1 MYGILSYTW
10 GCLWIRQGSL
20 ELEKHVSVVAV
31 KTLG

>member
-1 MYGILSYTW
+1 MVYYPIR

-20 ELEKHVSVVAV
+20 ELEKHASVVAV